1 MRITQE
7 ADYALRITYL
17 LAKHGG
23 KLDSVSISEATGVTE
38 RFTVKILRKLVGGG
52 LIVSHKGVK
61 GGYELAL
68 PPAEVNMRRVIET
81 IDGKTEISRCL
92 DCGYECTRMG
102 DQKCDCAFHLIF
114 DKINS
119 DLADKLE
126 SVTLASVL
134 DEGTGIETIL
144 KNL

>member
-7 ADYALRITYL
+7 ADYALRIAYL
-17 LAKHGG
+17 LAKRGG
-23 KLDSVSISEATGVTE
+23 KLDSVSIAEATGVTE

-52 LIVSHKGVK
+52 LITSHKGVK

-68 PPAEVNMRRVIET
+68 PASEVSMLRVIET

-92 DCGYECTRMG
+92 DCGYVCTRMG
-102 DQKCDCAFHLIF
+102 DRKGDCTFHLIF
-114 DKINS
+114 DKLNS
-119 DLADKLE
+119 QLADKLDT
-126 SVTLASVL
+126 VTLDALLEEGQSV
-134 DEGTGIETIL
+134 DNIL

>member
-17 LAKHGG
+17 LAKLGD
-23 KLDSVSISEATGVTE
+23 KLDSASIAEATGVTE
-38 RFTVKILRKLVGGG
+38 RFTVKILRKLVGDG
-52 LIVSHKGVK
+52 LIISHKGVK

-68 PPAEVNMRRVIET
+68 PPCEVSMRRVIEI

-102 DQKCDCAFHLIF
+102 DQKCDCSFHLIF
-114 DKINS
+114 DKLNS
-119 DLADKLE
+119 ELADKLD
-126 SVTLASVL
+126 SVTLASV
-134 DEGTGIETIL
+134 IENETDINNIL